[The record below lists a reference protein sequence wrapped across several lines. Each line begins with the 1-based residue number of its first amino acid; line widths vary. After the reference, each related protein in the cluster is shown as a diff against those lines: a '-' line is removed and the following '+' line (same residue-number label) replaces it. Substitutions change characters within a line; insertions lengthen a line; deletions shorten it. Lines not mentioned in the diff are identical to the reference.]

1 MSDHH
6 GMDVDWSTVKNV
18 ISKYTYGVLFDDAG
32 DENSLIKFRKVTDND
47 ISTVRSSLAENRAMT
62 YTDLQRRL
70 ADTGTSISKATVQRG
85 IKEAGY
91 TASSPRYCQMIRDV
105 NKETRVTFCKQ
116 LVADSENFA
125 DIIFTD
131 ECTVQL
137 HDNKV
142 VIYRLKD
149 EVALPI
155 PKPKHPLKLYV
166 WGGISRRGTTPLLI
180 FDRIFKSDFFI
191 EKILNQTLL
200 PFIQSIFPDKP
211 SFSTR
216 QRSETSFQ
224 TSQRIHD

>member
-1 MSDHH
+1 M
-6 GMDVDWSTVKNV
+6 DWSTVKNV

-116 LVADSENFA
+116 LL
-125 DIIFTD
+125 
-131 ECTVQL
+131 TVK
-137 HDNKV
+137 N
-142 VIYRLKD
+142 
-149 EVALPI
+149 LPI
-155 PKPKHPLKLYV
+155 
-166 WGGISRRGTTPLLI
+166 SSLLMNALCSFTI
-180 FDRIFKSDFFI
+180 IRSLFI
-191 EKILNQTLL
+191 V
-200 PFIQSIFPDKP
+200 
-211 SFSTR
+211 
-216 QRSETSFQ
+216 
-224 TSQRIHD
+224 